1 MSKVNGFDVGVARED
16 TEIMP
21 PGTPPGAGAVH
32 LFIGPAGFPFGGL
45 LSGIKGADGL
55 PPWGSVARD
64 QVLRGARLVSGLWGS
79 VVMKCITKIAVRGYT
94 LDDDQDS
101 QTRLG
106 RSKAILESYGP
117 GWTAG
122 LIRGMPDYLSTNFG
136 QVIAIER
143 AANKPGARITGLI
156 HLDALRCTPTADPD
170 YPLLYWSP
178 HGGVFLLPAWGVI
191 RITDMTDS
199 DPLAYGYGQ
208 CASDRAWEAIIQD
221 AAIQTYFREK
231 ITGSR
236 NLSIFI
242 IRGLTFQQLNDALT
256 TSEAGREARNFLIYK
271 GSTLIP
277 LLSDTEVQLTEI
289 PLAAVPDGFDVDQA
303 RADIRLRYAN
313 AAGVSVQDIAPLS
326 GQGLGTGTQTVIQ
339 DEAYEGMGLAAYP
352 KLLAEALNRLVFPES
367 TTFKVFTNDLRDK
380 KQKAEVDNLQADAI
394 TKLIG
399 TAQAP
404 GIISQQQGLN
414 LAADWGLVPRE
425 FVPAQGDV
433 TPGGTLTSEQKPLS
447 EPVQAV
453 QGLLA
458 QVQQQL
464 PVTKEAIDVDA
475 VVAAALADRRAWEWA
490 QLAIEDDARP

>member
-1 MSKVNGFDVGVARED
+1 MSKVNGYEVGVTRED

-32 LFIGPAGFPFGGL
+32 LFIGPSGFSWGGL
-45 LSGIKGADGL
+45 LAGIKGSDGL
-55 PPWGSVARD
+55 PAWGSVARD
-64 QVLRGARLVSGLWGS
+64 QILRGSRLVSGLWGS

-106 RSKAILESYGP
+106 RSKQILESYGP
-117 GWTAG
+117 GWAAG
-122 LIRGMPDYLSTNFG
+122 LIRGMQDYLSTNFG

-156 HLDALRCTPTADPD
+156 HLDALRCTPTADPE

-191 RITDMTDS
+191 RITDMADS

-208 CASDRAWEAIIQD
+208 CASDRAWEAIVQD
-221 AAIQTYFREK
+221 AAITTYFREK

-242 IRGLTFQQLNDALT
+242 IRGLSFQQLNDALT

-277 LLSDTEVQLTEI
+277 LLSDTEIQLTEI

-303 RADIRLRYAN
+303 RGDIRLRFAN
-313 AAGVSVQDIAPLS
+313 AAGVPVQDIAPLS
-326 GQGLGTGTQTVIQ
+326 GQGLGTGTQTIIQ

-352 KLLAEALNRLVFPES
+352 KLLAEAFNRLIFPES
-367 TTFKVFTNDLRDK
+367 TTFKVFTNDIRD
-380 KQKAEVDNLQADAI
+380 QKAQAEVKKMQSDVIAALLGGPN
-394 TKLIG
+394 
-399 TAQAP
+399 AP
-404 GIISQQQGLN
+404 GIINQQQGLN

-425 FVPAQGDV
+425 FVPKEGDV

-447 EPVQAV
+447 EPETEAR
-453 QGLLA
+453 GLLA
-458 QVQQQL
+458 QAQQRAL
-464 PVTKEAIDVDA
+464 PVTKEAFDVDA
-475 VVAAALADRRAWEWA
+475 VVEAALKDRRAWDWA
-490 QLAIEDDARP
+490 RLAMEDEE

>member
-1 MSKVNGFDVGVARED
+1 MSKVNGFDVGIKRED
-16 TEIMP
+16 TEILP

-94 LDDDQDS
+94 LDDDTDS

-106 RSKAILESYGP
+106 RSKQILESYGP
-117 GWTAG
+117 GWVAG

-143 AANKPGARITGLI
+143 AKNAPGARITGLI
-156 HLDALRCTPTADPD
+156 HLDALRCTPTADPE

-191 RITDMTDS
+191 RLTDMTDS

-208 CASDRAWEAIIQD
+208 CASDRAWEAVIQD
-221 AAIQTYFREK
+221 AAITTYFREK

-256 TSEAGREARNFLIYK
+256 TSEAGRESRNFLIYK

-289 PLAAVPDGFDVDQA
+289 PLAAVPDGFDVQLTRD
-303 RADIRLRYAN
+303 DIVLRMAN
-313 AAGVSVQDIAPLS
+313 AAGVNPADVKALQ
-326 GQGLGTGTQTVIQ
+326 GQGLGTGTQSVVL

-380 KQKAEVDNLQADAI
+380 KQKAEVDKAQADTIAV
-394 TKLIG
+394 LVG

-447 EPVQAV
+447 EPEEAA

-458 QVQQQL
+458 QAQQRAL
-464 PVTKEAIDVDA
+464 PVTKESIDVDA
-475 VVAAALADRRAWEWA
+475 VVAAALADRRAWDWA
-490 QLAIEDDARP
+490 RLAMEGE